1 MYGKELVRK
10 EVNYMEPMKL
20 NIQMFAPD
28 AGTVDIDVNFKDI
41 SEDEL
46 PESFVI
52 ALDAEEVTI
61 PISGLSTNYVWNHS
75 GTYVFDIISVVTDG
89 YSIIAYQLGNGFIDI
104 DVYKNS
110 AFTRKIIDDNT
121 IQSTSP
127 GSFAN
132 QEISNPGVFSARD
145 KDGNSAY
152 YRGLVTNNYVKMANY
167 WWRIIRV
174 NGNGDVRIMYD
185 GIAPHANGEVTYD
198 KGIGTSYYQST
209 SFDNAYVGYM
219 YGTPDSDTYDDTH
232 ANLHDSLAKKV
243 LDKWY
248 ENHLMKYAKYISD
261 NSYFYCDRRVSSGT
275 GISGSFTNYSFRGR
289 TTSPTL
295 LTPVE
300 HDLFTLKI
308 SNFGNQTLDY
318 PIGLINADELVMS
331 GISWG
336 WTKSGDNPY
345 GDSDYWT
352 ITPYLAN
359 IGDSLGAYVCTGFL
373 SMGATGNDKKLLRP
387 VINLKRDLKVKGEGT
402 IDNPYTISSDD
413 ILPFFNN
420 VKLSEIKYNGVDL
433 TEVYF
438 NKNLVFAKGDSVY
451 SPNLRTIQVGDALW
465 EGTSLKFDIPVDT
478 YISEYSQTSPP
489 GNIITGADI
498 KIEANADPQM
508 IALLCDKGNTVAQ
521 SQIFYPDLDINI
533 GEIPDLDFRS
543 PETPSYKVQD
553 TITSVNST
561 HKVYPYIRVDTATLY
576 RDGVVLVRY
585 YDLDDNYIF
594 KDFDTWADFYSWC
607 YANKNNIHAIE
618 IYTYGTTD
626 TIYFNNLFSGSTSI
640 ISVDLQHMRDISG
653 TVSCA
658 HAFENCPNLEFFR
671 CGEFEIQ
678 SAAYMFYNDTAL
690 SDCML
695 GYCKGIHN
703 LEQTWAHCSSLTE
716 ISLLNE
722 TTGETISFTNVGSME
737 DTFYNS
743 GLTSFDF
750 HYWSNPTLSTLGT
763 TFTDTS
769 SNLVVD
775 FYNLNIEDVAMQGVN
790 QINGSGTA
798 KFFAPVSFD
807 YTVIDFLFS
816 DWRVSYYDKHG
827 YTTGPTGEPA
837 A

>member
-1 MYGKELVRK
+1 
-10 EVNYMEPMKL
+10 MEPMKL
-20 NIQMFAPD
+20 DIQMFAPD
-28 AGTVDIDVNFKDI
+28 VGTVDINVNFKDI

-46 PESFVI
+46 PENLII
-52 ALDAEEVTI
+52 AFDTWEVTI
-61 PISGLSTNYVWNHS
+61 PISGLYTNYVWNHF
-75 GTYVFDIISVVTDG
+75 GTFVFDIISIVTEG
-89 YSIIAYQLGNGFIDI
+89 YSIIAYQIGNGIINI
-104 DVYKNS
+104 DVYKNN
-110 AFTRKIIDDNT
+110 AFTRKIIDDNA
-121 IQSTSP
+121 INQSEPNFSQVATTDE
-127 GSFAN
+127 GMFTAEDN
-132 QEISNPGVFSARD
+132 DGISTYF
-145 KDGNSAY
+145 
-152 YRGLVTNNYVKMANY
+152 RGAVTNNYVKFANF

-174 NGNGDVRIMYD
+174 NGNGSVRLIYD
-185 GIAPHANGEVTYD
+185 GTTAHANGD
-198 KGIGTSYYQST
+198 SSIDRIIGTSSWCNIPYANEIKYCQYTWDNGECSPKTILDNWYQNNLKNYENYMDIDVGFYNDVSLESDGSST
-209 SFDNAYVGYM
+209 SLNFSSLKRMTSDSPSLYLSEEGYR
-219 YGTPDSDTYDDTH
+219 YT
-232 ANLHDSLAKKV
+232 
-243 LDKWY
+243 
-248 ENHLMKYAKYISD
+248 
-261 NSYFYCDRRVSSGT
+261 VSASQKG
-275 GISGSFTNYSFRGR
+275 NKE
-289 TTSPTL
+289 
-295 LTPVE
+295 LT
-300 HDLFTLKI
+300 
-308 SNFGNQTLDY
+308 Y
-318 PIGLINADELVMS
+318 PIGMLTGDELMMAGAKYSDEMDYNQSFYIWRNNNYLLTMTPLS
-331 GISWG
+331 GAGSR
-336 WTKSGDNPY
+336 P
-345 GDSDYWT
+345 
-352 ITPYLAN
+352 
-359 IGDSLGAYVCTGFL
+359 GFYPKMVEL
-373 SMGATGNDKKLLRP
+373 DPAGEIYTSTYIFENQKDIVP
-387 VINLKRDLKVKGEGT
+387 VINLRGDLSVTGT
-402 IDNPYTISSDD
+402 GTSTDPYEVSLPAVPTTNFNGTELTD
-413 ILPFFNN
+413 IY
-420 VKLSEIKYNGVDL
+420 YNGTAL

-438 NKNLVFAKGDSVY
+438 NNVLVFSKQSPPY
-451 SPNLRTIQVGDALW
+451 SPNLRTIQVGDAFW
-465 EGTSLKFDIPVDT
+465 EGTSLTLDIPGDT
-478 YISEYSQTSPP
+478 SISEYSKIV
-489 GNIITGADI
+489 NGADI
-498 KIEANADPQM
+498 SIEANPNPQM
-508 IALLCDKGNTVAQ
+508 IALLCDRGNTVAQ
-521 SQIFYPDLDINI
+521 SQIFYPDLGINI
-533 GEIPDLDFRS
+533 GKISDLDFRS

-561 HKVYPYIRVDTATLY
+561 HEVYPYIRVDTATLY

-626 TIYFNNLFSGSTSI
+626 TIFFNDLFSGSTSI

-690 SDCML
+690 NDCML

-722 TTGETISFTNVGSME
+722 TTGETVSFTNVGSME

-743 GLTSFDF
+743 GLTNFDF
-750 HYWSNPTLSTLGT
+750 HYWTNPTLNTLGT
-763 TFTDTS
+763 TFSNTS

-837 A
+837 

>member
-1 MYGKELVRK
+1 
-10 EVNYMEPMKL
+10 MEPMKL
-20 NIQMFAPD
+20 DIQMFAAPD
-28 AGTVDIDVNFKDI
+28 PDTILINLYFKDI
-41 SEDEL
+41 VESEL
-46 PESFVI
+46 PESLIFSF
-52 ALDAEEVTI
+52 DGEQVTI
-61 PISGLSTNYVWNHS
+61 PISGVSMNYVWNYWGS
-75 GTYVFDIISVVTDG
+75 STFNSITILSEGYLIIP
-89 YSIIAYQLGNGFIDI
+89 YQIGNGIVDIDI
-104 DVYKNS
+104 YKNFS
-110 AFTRKIIDDNT
+110 FVKKILEDNT
-121 IQSTSP
+121 INQTTPDFSQVATTNE
-127 GSFAN
+127 GMFADFDN
-132 QEISNPGVFSARD
+132 EGVTTYF
-145 KDGNSAY
+145 
-152 YRGLVTNNYVKMANY
+152 RGAVTNNYVKFANF

-174 NGNGDVRIMYD
+174 NGNGSVRLIYD
-185 GIAPHANGEVTYD
+185 GTTAHANGESSTD
-198 KGIGTSYYQST
+198 RHIGTSAFNT
-209 SFDNAYVGYM
+209 NNNDNAYVGYL
-219 YGTPDSDTYDDTH
+219 YGTPGSTTYEETH
-232 ANLHDSLAKKV
+232 ANVNNSEIKTI
-243 LDKWY
+243 LDNWY
-248 ENHLMKYAKYISD
+248 ESNLSNYSNYID
-261 NSYFYCDRRVSSGT
+261 IGAGFWGDRT
-275 GISGSFTNYSFRGR
+275 PYSGSGAGTTRTYYAANNRLFTNKTPSFECANNSDLY
-289 TTSPTL
+289 TTTGS
-295 LTPVE
+295 E
-300 HDLFTLKI
+300 D
-308 SNFGNQTLDY
+308 GNKALQY
-318 PIGLINADELVMS
+318 PIGLITADEVMYAGGKTS
-331 GISWG
+331 SNNSYYLYTGQH
-336 WTKSGDNPY
+336 
-345 GDSDYWT
+345 YWT
-352 ITPYLAN
+352 MSPYYFNGRYALVCIMYSSGALN
-359 IGDSLGAYVCTGFL
+359 NLGVDFTFGV
-373 SMGATGNDKKLLRP
+373 RP
-387 VINLKRDLKVKGEGT
+387 VVNLRGDLSVTGT
-402 IDNPYTISSDD
+402 GTSTDPYEVSLPAVPATI
-413 ILPFFNN
+413 FNGTELTN
-420 VKLSEIKYNGVDL
+420 IYYNGTAL

-438 NKNLVFAKGDSVY
+438 NNVLVFSKQSPPY
-451 SPNLRTIQVGDALW
+451 SPNLRTIQVGDAFW
-465 EGTSLKFDIPVDT
+465 EGTSLTLDIPADT
-478 YISEYSQTSPP
+478 NISEYSKIV
-489 GNIITGADI
+489 NGADI
-498 KIEANADPQM
+498 SIEANPNPQM
-508 IALLCDKGNTVAQ
+508 IALLCDRGNTVAQ
-521 SQIFYPDLDINI
+521 SQIFYPDLGINI
-533 GEIPDLDFRS
+533 GKISDLDFRS

-553 TITSVNST
+553 TITSINST

-722 TTGETISFTNVGSME
+722 TTGETVSFTNVGSME
-737 DTFYNS
+737 DAFYNS
-743 GLTSFDF
+743 GLASFDF
-750 HYWSNPTLSTLGT
+750 HHWTNPTLNTLGT
-763 TFTDTS
+763 TFSNTS
-769 SNLVVD
+769 SSLVVD

>member
-1 MYGKELVRK
+1 
-10 EVNYMEPMKL
+10 MEPMKL
-20 NIQMFAPD
+20 DIQMFAPD
-28 AGTVDIDVNFKDI
+28 AGTVDINVNFKDT

-46 PESFVI
+46 PENLII
-52 ALDAEEVTI
+52 AFDTWEVTI
-61 PISGLSTNYVWNHS
+61 PISGPYTNYVWNHQ
-75 GTYVFDIISVVTDG
+75 GTYVFDTISIVTEG
-89 YSIIAYQLGNGFIDI
+89 YSIIAYQIGNGIISI
-104 DVYKNS
+104 DVYKNNT
-110 AFTRKIIDDNT
+110 FTRKIIEDNA
-121 IQSTSP
+121 INQSEPNFSQVATTDE
-127 GSFAN
+127 GMFTAN
-132 QEISNPGVFSARD
+132 DNDGVT
-145 KDGNSAY
+145 AY
-152 YRGLVTNNYVKMANY
+152 FRGAVTNNYVKFANF

-174 NGNGDVRIMYD
+174 NGNGSIRLIYD
-185 GIAPHANGEVTYD
+185 GTTAHANGESSTD
-198 KGIGTSYYQST
+198 RQIGISVFNTNT
-209 SFDNAYVGYM
+209 DDNAYVGYM
-219 YGTPDSDTYDDTH
+219 YGTPGSTTYEATH
-232 ANLHDSLAKKV
+232 ANVNNSAVKTT
-243 LDKWY
+243 LDNWY
-248 ENHLMKYAKYISD
+248 ESNLSNYSDYID
-261 NSYFYCDRRVSSGT
+261 TEAGFWGDRTLLSGSGT
-275 GISGSFTNYSFRGR
+275 GTTQTNYAAYNRLLTNKTPTFGYNNSNDLYTTSGSSQGNKA
-289 TTSPTL
+289 
-295 LTPVE
+295 LT
-300 HDLFTLKI
+300 
-308 SNFGNQTLDY
+308 Y
-318 PIGLINADELVMS
+318 PIGLITADEVAYA
-331 GISWG
+331 GGVWD
-336 WTKSGDNPY
+336 TDNKSYYPY
-345 GDSDYWT
+345 IGQYYWT
-352 ITPYLAN
+352 MSPFWSYGYTAVFYMSSS
-359 IGDSLGAYVCTGFL
+359 GSLYARWGVSDDRVGV
-373 SMGATGNDKKLLRP
+373 RP
-387 VINLKRDLKVKGEGT
+387 VINLRGDLSVTGT
-402 IDNPYTISSDD
+402 GTSTDPYEVSLPAVPTTNFNGTELTD
-413 ILPFFNN
+413 IY
-420 VKLSEIKYNGVDL
+420 YNGTAL

-438 NKNLVFAKGDSVY
+438 NNVLVFSKQSPPY
-451 SPNLRTIQVGDALW
+451 SPNLRTIQVGDAFW
-465 EGTSLKFDIPVDT
+465 EGTSLTLDIPADT
-478 YISEYSQTSPP
+478 NISEYSKIV
-489 GNIITGADI
+489 NGADI
-498 KIEANADPQM
+498 SIEANPNPQM
-508 IALLCDKGNTVAQ
+508 IALLCDRGNTVAQ
-521 SQIFYPDLDINI
+521 SQIFYPDLGINI

-553 TITSVNST
+553 TITSINST

-626 TIYFNNLFSGSTSI
+626 TIFFNDLFSGSTSI

-690 SDCML
+690 NDCML

-722 TTGETISFTNVGSME
+722 TTGETVSFTNVGSME
-737 DTFYNS
+737 DAFYNS
-743 GLTSFDF
+743 GLASFDF
-750 HYWSNPTLSTLGT
+750 HHWTNPTLNTLGT
-763 TFTDTS
+763 TFSNTS
-769 SNLVVD
+769 SSLVVD